1 GPPYGRAPWRSDA
14 NLAALYGVPTKAVV
28 QALKRT
34 PERFPDGFL
43 FLLSSVRA
51 PRRSGVSFG
60 QSSVEGREH
69 PTHGGDP
76 RRRSAAP
83 GFAEART
90 AGDPR
95 GEEHEAGAECG
106 GAEPMPPHHHQRR
119 HRDLRPH

>member
-1 GPPYGRAPWRSDA
+1 MARTMPSTTIYRRAQVVVVEVPFWRSDA
-14 NLAALYGVPTKAVV
+14 KRAALYGVPTKAVV

-69 PTHGGDP
+69 RTHGGP
-76 RRRSAAP
+76 RAA
-83 GFAEART
+83 AQR
-90 AGDPR
+90 
-95 GEEHEAGAECG
+95 
-106 GAEPMPPHHHQRR
+106 PPASS
-119 HRDLRPH
+119 